1 MSRANSV
8 RLGNTSNGVG
18 SSFCP
23 GINQLPVNDER
34 EVGFITQSGAFGVL
48 TYIAAAQKGLTFSY
62 FVSVGNEAE
71 INFSDLV
78 EYMIHDNTV
87 SIISGYLEG
96 EKEPKRLQELAEI
109 ALEKNKPILIMKSG
123 RSEAGSRA
131 AVSHTGSLAG
141 SDRIYD

>member
-1 MSRANSV
+1 M
-8 RLGNTSNGVG
+8 
-18 SSFCP
+18 
-23 GINQLPVNDER
+23 
-34 EVGFITQSGAFGVL
+34 GFMAQSGAFGFL

-96 EKEPKRLQELAEI
+96 EKEPKRLQELADIE
-109 ALEKNKPILIMKSG
+109 LKKNKQILIMKFG
-123 RSEAGSRA
+123 HRE
-131 AVSHTGSLAG
+131 
-141 SDRIYD
+141 SDIDDV

>member
-1 MSRANSV
+1 
-8 RLGNTSNGVG
+8 
-18 SSFCP
+18 
-23 GINQLPVNDER
+23 
-34 EVGFITQSGAFGVL
+34 
-48 TYIAAAQKGLTFSY
+48 QKGLTFSY

-141 SDRIYD
+141 SDRIYDNFFKQTGIVRADDYDEIIRSEEHTSELQSRFDLVCRLLLE